1 MTLWKVTQSKY
12 FINNIKLE
20 NVIFY
25 KDLRIIFE
33 NILYIYIY
41 NSEDV
46 ANYWVEKKQGL
57 SSSTLLIIREWKIII
72 QIYMIKNNRQFDKF
86 LQN

>member
-1 MTLWKVTQSKY
+1 MKEVSLYIIIYIYIIYTY
-12 FINNIKLE
+12 NI
-20 NVIFY
+20 Y
-25 KDLRIIFE
+25 IIIYTY
-33 NILYIYIY
+33 NIYIIYIYIYIY
-41 NSEDV
+41 NSEEDV

>member
-1 MTLWKVTQSKY
+1 MYTY
-12 FINNIKLE
+12 I
-20 NVIFY
+20 Y
-25 KDLRIIFE
+25 YII
-33 NILYIYIY
+33 YTYIY

-72 QIYMIKNNRQFDKF
+72 QIYMKNN
-86 LQN
+86 L

>member
-1 MTLWKVTQSKY
+1 MQ
-12 FINNIKLE
+12 
-20 NVIFY
+20 NVGCYIY
-25 KDLRIIFE
+25 I
-33 NILYIYIY
+33 YIYIY

>member
-1 MTLWKVTQSKY
+1 MY
-12 FINNIKLE
+12 FFYIKKSNSIIIINVLNIY
-20 NVIFY
+20 IY
-25 KDLRIIFE
+25 I
-33 NILYIYIY
+33 YIYIY
-41 NSEDV
+41 NSEDLT
-46 ANYWVEKKQGL
+46 NYWVDKKQGL

>member
-1 MTLWKVTQSKY
+1 M
-12 FINNIKLE
+12 
-20 NVIFY
+20 
-25 KDLRIIFE
+25 
-33 NILYIYIY
+33 LYIFFFLTFY

-72 QIYMIKNNRQFDKF
+72 QIYMIKNN
-86 LQN
+86 L

>member
-1 MTLWKVTQSKY
+1 MYLHVCLYKV
-12 FINNIKLE
+12 LP
-20 NVIFY
+20 
-25 KDLRIIFE
+25 
-33 NILYIYIY
+33 IY

-46 ANYWVEKKQGL
+46 ANYWVQKKQGL

-72 QIYMIKNNRQFDKF
+72 QIYMIKNNRQF

>member
-1 MTLWKVTQSKY
+1 MLILILLWY
-12 FINNIKLE
+12 
-20 NVIFY
+20 
-25 KDLRIIFE
+25 
-33 NILYIYIY
+33 Y

-57 SSSTLLIIREWKIII
+57 SSTTLLIIREWKIII
-72 QIYMIKNNRQFDKF
+72 QIYMITNNRQFDKC